1 MRQVKHT
8 TALPAIRKRRSA
20 AGRVL
25 ASLFF
30 VFLLAGMAAAVVA
43 FYGYQSYAIPGPLAA
58 NKAVDIEKGLRTPEI
73 AKKLEKE
80 GVIADARIFAAMA
93 FVTGARGRLKF
104 GEYEFPAGASMEEVT
119 NLIMSG
125 KSITYKV
132 SIPEGWTSEMALE
145 RVLATPELTGEVTT
159 PPPEGSLMP
168 DTYVFKRGM
177 TRQQLIAD
185 MQAAQQK
192 LLDEVWQK
200 RRGSI
205 FVKTKEEALVLA
217 SIVEKETGTPEE
229 RPLVASVF
237 MNRLKDN
244 MRLQSDP
251 TIIYGIVGGKGKLD
265 RPLSKA
271 DITTPTPYNTYTIKG
286 LPPGPIANP
295 GRAALEAVVA
305 PPDTGYL
312 YFVADGSG
320 GHAFA
325 STLDE
330 HNRNVAKWRALAGNQ
345 VSASAEAEP
354 PVEPPPAPETV
365 ATELPPIEQPAPVAE
380 TPQVTAAD
388 IPKPDSTEPVA
399 AVVEETVEAA
409 PPRDPELKPGSVI
422 TLAGKLVPIPKRKPR
437 R

>member
-1 MRQVKHT
+1 
-8 TALPAIRKRRSA
+8 
-20 AGRVL
+20 
-25 ASLFF
+25 
-30 VFLLAGMAAAVVA
+30 
-43 FYGYQSYAIPGPLAA
+43 
-58 NKAVDIEKGLRTPEI
+58 
-73 AKKLEKE
+73 
-80 GVIADARIFAAMA
+80 
-93 FVTGARGRLKF
+93 
-104 GEYEFPAGASMEEVT
+104 
-119 NLIMSG
+119 
-125 KSITYKV
+125 
-132 SIPEGWTSEMALE
+132 
-145 RVLATPELTGEVTT
+145 
-159 PPPEGSLMP
+159 MP

-200 RRGSI
+200 RRDSI
-205 FVKTKEEALVLA
+205 FLKTKEEALVLA

-251 TIIYGIVGGKGKLD
+251 TIIYGIAGGKGKLD

-325 STLDE
+325 STLEE

-354 PVEPPPAPETV
+354 PVEPAPETV
-365 ATELPPIEQPAPVAE
+365 ATELPPIEEPAVEKPAEPE
-380 TPQVTAAD
+380 TPQVAAAE

-399 AVVEETVEAA
+399 AVVEEAIEAT
-409 PPRDPELKPGSVI
+409 PPPDPELKPGSVI
-422 TLAGKLVPIPKRKPR
+422 TLAGKLVPIPKRKPQR
-437 R
+437 